1 MVYYFQFFH
10 EVEEVEYWMNTAL
23 SRIHLTFDK
32 SGLKGEASDVMIIQD
47 EMKVGQTLFSKNLI
61 PNGKGKF
68 EDTEEISRSRKYK
81 KDGQCI
87 GQEKD
92 VKRPNN
98 DLQNN
103 LQNTKYWAS
112 RITQKHGC

>member
-1 MVYYFQFFH
+1 
-10 EVEEVEYWMNTAL
+10 MNTAL

-61 PNGKGKF
+61 PKESLKIPKRYP
-68 EDTEEISRSRKYK
+68 DTKEISRSRKYK

-92 VKRPNN
+92 VKRTNN

>member
-1 MVYYFQFFH
+1 MAK
-10 EVEEVEYWMNTAL
+10 E
-23 SRIHLTFDK
+23 S
-32 SGLKGEASDVMIIQD
+32 LK
-47 EMKVGQTLFSKNLI
+47 I
-61 PNGKGKF
+61 P
-68 EDTEEISRSRKYK
+68 ERHPDTKEISRSRKYK

-92 VKRPNN
+92 VKRTNK